1 MSSALAHHEPY
12 RLSAGVLALAVHLAF
27 FTVLYFGIRWQS
39 HSSEKYT
46 VEMWDSLPT
55 TEVVP
60 KAEPAPAPPPPPP
73 VRMEPTPPAKVVA
86 PVLPPV
92 KAEIEI
98 RDKKSKKA
106 EVKPS
111 PAKTDEKKEK
121 AAAKAGQ
128 EAEQRELAAYEAN
141 SEQRRQAVQAQVR
154 AEVTAATQTQIDRYQ
169 DMIRNKIRRKMRT
182 VSDVPESAEA
192 IFKVTLL
199 PDGMLMGDPVLVKS
213 SGFPAYDD
221 AAERAILSAEPL
233 PVPTD
238 VSLQKM
244 FRELKLSIKP

>member
-1 MSSALAHHEPY
+1 MSAALAYREPHFFV
-12 RLSAGVLALAVHLAF
+12 AGALALAVHLAF
-27 FTVLYFGIRWQS
+27 FVPLYFATRWQS

-55 TEVVP
+55 TEVAP
-60 KAEPAPAPPPPPP
+60 KQEPAPAPPPP

-98 RDKKSKKA
+98 RDKKSKKT

-121 AAAKAGQ
+121 AAAKARQ

-182 VSDVPESAEA
+182 VSDVPDSAEA

-199 PDGMLMGDPVLVKS
+199 PDGMLMDDPVLVKS
-213 SGFPAYDD
+213 SGYPAYDD

>member
-1 MSSALAHHEPY
+1 MSAALAYREPHFFV
-12 RLSAGVLALAVHLAF
+12 AGALALAVHLAF
-27 FTVLYFGIRWQS
+27 FVPLYFATRWQS
-39 HSSEKYT
+39 HSSERYT

-55 TEVVP
+55 AEVVP
-60 KAEPAPAPPPPPP
+60 NQEPASAPPPPA
-73 VRMEPTPPAKVVA
+73 RMEPTPPAKVVA

-98 RDKKSKKA
+98 RDKKSRKA
-106 EVKPS
+106 EIKQP
-111 PAKTDEKKEK
+111 PAKTDDMKVK
-121 AAAKAGQ
+121 AAAKARQ
-128 EAEQRELAAYEAN
+128 EAEQIELEAY
-141 SEQRRQAVQAQVR
+141 SDKIRQAEQERVR
-154 AEVTAATQTQIDRYQ
+154 AEVSAATQVQVERYQ
-169 DMIRNKIRRKMRT
+169 NLIRNKIRRKMRT

-199 PDGMLMGDPVLVKS
+199 PDGMLMDDPVLVKS

-238 VSLQKM
+238 ISLQKM